1 MLELD
6 PITILL
12 EILNFLLLSVGLYY
26 FLFRPIVKRVKMRA
40 DKKARL
46 EEEIRQNLLEARQ
59 YKLEQETRLMQAN
72 DAVSQLMD
80 EARDQIERERSQMQE
95 SIRIETEQALKE
107 AKTDIQ
113 QFQKKELE
121 EFNEI
126 LLDTLIVLCGELIE
140 KVTPPAVHDALVQE
154 ANDFVWKMGRE
165 QANEVESLRLSLGD
179 RTPTIRFTS
188 THTLNLDQQRLLARS
203 FSALTDRSVNFEFET
218 NPALYGGVQVR
229 VGDILIDNSIASQLK
244 NIRSEVKKELHARI
258 ANA

>member
-12 EILNFLLLSVGLYY
+12 EILNFLALSLGLYY
-26 FLFRPIVKRVKMRA
+26 FLFRPIIQRVETRA
-40 DKKARL
+40 AEKARL
-46 EEEIRQNLLEARQ
+46 EEEIRQNLLEAQ
-59 YKLEQETRLMQAN
+59 QFKQEQETRLMQAN
-72 DAVSQLMD
+72 DAISQLMD
-80 EARDQIERERSQMQE
+80 EARDQIERERSQMLAAMRAE
-95 SIRIETEQALKE
+95 SEQALKD
-107 AKTDIQ
+107 ARADVQ

-121 EFNEI
+121 EFNEL
-126 LLDTLIVLCGELIE
+126 LLDTLMTLCGELIE
-140 KVTPPAVHDALVQE
+140 KVSPPALHDSLVQE

-165 QANEVESLRLSLGD
+165 QAGEVENLRRSLGD

-188 THTLNLDQQRLLARS
+188 TRALNLDQQRMLARS

-229 VGDILIDNSIASQLK
+229 VGDILIDNSIAAQLK
-244 NIRSEVKKELHARI
+244 NIRSEVKKELHTRI